1 MLYIC
6 THTPTFYLR
15 QYPHFVAPWALA
27 AGSGVGP
34 RCVAMGTARVKKPT
48 PATPKRR
55 KSSESA
61 AKVKAKRPA
70 ASPQTGRAPRGSHE
84 SLSSE
89 AVAPGPVAPKEPPSS
104 AQKEAQK
111 ETDGGSSRPEAEAL
125 SASDLRF
132 AFLRL
137 SADCRPS
144 TKVSPLIY
152 FNKEALSLGRM
163 PSCDVQMDS
172 SRFPQMI
179 SRQHARLVTRKMGT
193 PQQEWAIHDCKSL
206 NGVTVN
212 GEAVGEDGRT
222 LRAGDVVN
230 FGKRSNPPE
239 FEFIFEAPQSSGM
252 SGEMQMK
259 RIADLEEELK
269 RDREAKRQASQGLKV
284 SELSSELACCVCKDW
299 LVHAATI
306 QCSHSFCWSCIDRW
320 LQTKQFICPV
330 CRKEVTREPVRTRA
344 VDQVVQKTVLQTS
357 EEEKAEFAQ
366 RVKAA
371 EEEEVRDKKH
381 LAELEHHISEALK
394 AGKKFFHIA
403 QLWGKK
409 DKETF
414 KKGVG
419 QYAGNARVLV
429 PYSQTRNLLQVDWND
444 GPMGSQC

>member
-1 MLYIC
+1 M
-6 THTPTFYLR
+6 
-15 QYPHFVAPWALA
+15 
-27 AGSGVGP
+27 
-34 RCVAMGTARVKKPT
+34 KKA

-70 ASPQTGRAPRGSHE
+70 ASPQTGRAPRGSC
-84 SLSSE
+84 SE
-89 AVAPGPVAPKEPPSS
+89 AVSPGRAPRGSCSEAISAPGSAPEPPSS
-104 AQKEAQK
+104 AKDVPEA
-111 ETDGGSSRPEAEAL
+111 DAGSRPEAEAAAN
-125 SASDLRF
+125 SSELRF

-172 SRFPQMI
+172 TRFPQMI
-179 SRQHARLVTRKMGT
+179 SRQHARLVTRQMGT
-193 PQQEWAIHDCKSL
+193 AQQEWAIHDCKSL

-212 GEAVGEDGRT
+212 GEAIGEDGRT
-222 LRAGDVVN
+222 LRSGDVVN
-230 FGKRSNPPE
+230 FGKRSSPPE
-239 FEFIFEAPQSSGM
+239 FEFIFEAPTSSGFT
-252 SGEMQMK
+252 SGEMQLQMK
-259 RIADLEEELK
+259 RIADLEEELQ

-394 AGKKFFHIA
+394 AGKKFFHIS

-419 QYAGNARVLV
+419 QYAGNARETYCKLTGMTVQWVHSADSTQLNVALHNVGLGTLV
-429 PYSQTRNLLQVDWND
+429 DRPEDEIRQRLLMFLRY
-444 GPMGSQC
+444 G

>member
-1 MLYIC
+1 
-6 THTPTFYLR
+6 
-15 QYPHFVAPWALA
+15 
-27 AGSGVGP
+27 
-34 RCVAMGTARVKKPT
+34 MGTARVKKA

-55 KSSESA
+55 KSSEA

-70 ASPQTGRAPRGSHE
+70 ASPQTGRAPRGSNE
-84 SLSSE
+84 SLLSRE
-89 AVAPGPVAPKEPPSS
+89 AVAPGSAPKEPPSS
-104 AQKEAQK
+104 AKEAQQ
-111 ETDGGSSRPEAEAL
+111 EADGASSREPEAPNSSE
-125 SASDLRF
+125 LRF

-137 SADCRPS
+137 SAECRPS

-193 PQQEWAIHDCKSL
+193 PLQEWAIHDCKSL

-212 GEAVGEDGRT
+212 GEAIGEDGRT
-222 LRAGDVVN
+222 LRTGDVVN
-230 FGKRSNPPE
+230 FGKRSSPPE
-239 FEFIFEAPQSSGM
+239 FEFVFEAPQSGM
-252 SGEMQMK
+252 SGEMQLQMK
-259 RIADLEEELK
+259 RIADLEEELQ

-394 AGKKFFHIA
+394 AGKKFFHIS

-419 QYAGNARVLV
+419 QYAGNARETYCKLTGMTVQWVHSADSTQLNVALHNVGLGTLV
-429 PYSQTRNLLQVDWND
+429 DRPEDEIRQRLLMFLRY
-444 GPMGSQC
+444 G